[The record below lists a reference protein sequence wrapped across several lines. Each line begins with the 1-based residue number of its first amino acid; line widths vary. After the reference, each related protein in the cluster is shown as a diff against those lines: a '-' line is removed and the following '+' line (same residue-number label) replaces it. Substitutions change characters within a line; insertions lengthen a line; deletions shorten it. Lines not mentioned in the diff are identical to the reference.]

1 MVWKNPRNT
10 KFSKIFWFI
19 LATASWRIALA
30 PAAGESDAREC
41 LSECMTVN
49 NGGSMIYGS
58 GKMKTEAR
66 PIEKFNSVRV
76 SLPATVLI
84 EQQTGAERLSVT
96 AEDNLLPLID
106 SEVKDG
112 ALRLSIA
119 TGKSFTGRIP
129 TFQVIVSDLRELNV
143 EGSGTVT
150 ASKLDGSALSLTVAG
165 SGDIHL
171 AGRSDD
177 LTVAIYGSASV
188 DAAELQATRAKVVV
202 SGSGDVL
209 VNARDK
215 LDATIMGSGTVD
227 YMGSPTL
234 EEAIF
239 GSGSIQEK

>member
-1 MVWKNPRNT
+1 MVWKNPRNP
-10 KFSKIFWFI
+10 KFSKIFWFT

-76 SLPATVLI
+76 SVPATVLI

-143 EGSGTVT
+143 EGSGTVE

-165 SGDIHL
+165 SADIHL

-188 DAAELQATRAKVVV
+188 DAAELQTTRAKVVV

-215 LDATIMGSGTVD
+215 LDASVIGSGTVD

-234 EEAIF
+234 KEAIF
-239 GSGSIQEK
+239 GSGSIQQK